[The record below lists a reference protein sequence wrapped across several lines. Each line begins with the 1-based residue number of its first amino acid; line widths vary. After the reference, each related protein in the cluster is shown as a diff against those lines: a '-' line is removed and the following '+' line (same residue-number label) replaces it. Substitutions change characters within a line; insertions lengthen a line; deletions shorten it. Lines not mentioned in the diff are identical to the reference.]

1 MDEGYSMI
9 RTEAPKDLEGR
20 GWANLAR
27 TTPELPRET
36 VSVFCGLKNTMMQI
50 VHTVRA
56 GNLAPDHA
64 DLGAADLLLALVHKG
79 DLLAEVEAVIM
90 VSSADP

>member
-1 MDEGYSMI
+1 MI

-27 TTPELPRET
+27 TTPELPRFK
-36 VSVFCGLKNTMMQI
+36 SQHFANLGKPRWKIM
-50 VHTVRA
+50 HTVRT

-64 DLGAADLLLALVHKG
+64 DLGTADLLLALVHKG
-79 DLLAEVEAVIM
+79 DLLAEVEAEII
-90 VSSADP
+90 VSSASSLRNR